1 MKRKVLLSALI
12 LTVAAIFPIYSV
24 TAQQSPKAKDA
35 PAAVEAAENN
45 AAPQNEYIAH
55 AISVTQLFDQ
65 KLQAYMQEHPDLSAE
80 EADFHTDRLH
90 EEARREA
97 AGPNFLADEKNR
109 LLEEMQDLKR
119 DMPVISSSD
128 SAETRSEKAAMQKKY
143 YSIFLETCARI
154 SLMEKGSS
162 YEANSPEEMELL
174 KQINAF
180 IDRCSVS
187 DDGKALL
194 VPEDASIT
202 PQLLPIITEAFR
214 QTQLLRKTLTQ

>member
-1 MKRKVLLSALI
+1 
-12 LTVAAIFPIYSV
+12 
-24 TAQQSPKAKDA
+24 
-35 PAAVEAAENN
+35 
-45 AAPQNEYIAH
+45 
-55 AISVTQLFDQ
+55 
-65 KLQAYMQEHPDLSAE
+65 
-80 EADFHTDRLH
+80 
-90 EEARREA
+90 
-97 AGPNFLADEKNR
+97 
-109 LLEEMQDLKR
+109 
-119 DMPVISSSD
+119 
-128 SAETRSEKAAMQKKY
+128 MQKKY